1 MNARRATTLAT
12 LGAAFCAMACS
23 KSAPPPASTNG
34 GPASTTAPAS
44 TPSVG
49 TAPGATCPANGL
61 WARCSVLYRLDR
73 AGVAPHLDSTS
84 KVSEH
89 ALRAEQ
95 SAFVVKIGTIA
106 SLDVYLFPDSAARI
120 AAEASLDKTQ
130 FVAPGVPQTIRRER
144 TLIEN
149 ANLLAL
155 LTSINDHQRERVAD
169 ALTAGPPQI
178 PTP

>member
-1 MNARRATTLAT
+1 MRRAALTLVAGLCAACSSSGGRQT
-12 LGAAFCAMACS
+12 SGAAAD
-23 KSAPPPASTNG
+23 SASGRSP
-34 GPASTTAPAS
+34 APA
-44 TPSVG
+44 TVG
-49 TAPGATCPANGL
+49 TAPSTQCPATGL

-84 KVSEH
+84 TVSEH

-130 FVAPGVPQTIRRER
+130 FVAPGAPQTIRRER